1 VLKKSLG
8 NKGVGCG
15 QAMRAKNNTVKIDA
29 NKPLLATAV

>member
-1 VLKKSLG
+1 MQQKSMG

-15 QAMRAKNNTVKIDA
+15 QTLRAKNNTVKIDV